1 MRERFARAFGG
12 VPRAIWSA
20 PGRVNL
26 IGEHVDYA
34 GGEVLPIAIDA
45 RTFVAVGPVAGSRS
59 HATAGRKRQ
68 RGAFD
73 PSDPERASAWW
84 DYLAG
89 VSRELTLRGVFVPP
103 LAIAVAGNVPAG
115 AGLSSSAALCVAA
128 AGAIGSAA
136 GASLTAA
143 DLADIAHRAESR
155 FVGVPCG
162 IMDQHASAMC
172 QAGHALHLR
181 CADGRADHAPFE
193 GTVLILD
200 TAEPRALRRTQY
212 QERRR
217 ECDRAL
223 AALRARDPS
232 LTALAEASLEQIR
245 DAALE
250 PPLDARAR
258 HVSSET
264 NRVRL
269 AVQATR
275 ESGALPGHLLLESH
289 QSLRDDYECSTA
301 ALDWFVEEAMTMP
314 GIAGARLTGAGWG
327 GCAIAIGTPD
337 ALEEAAPVLATRFA
351 RRFNRSPRWWLTKA
365 EQGARREDADGL

>member
-1 MRERFARAFGG
+1 
-12 VPRAIWSA
+12 
-20 PGRVNL
+20 
-26 IGEHVDYA
+26 
-34 GGEVLPIAIDA
+34 
-45 RTFVAVGPVAGSRS
+45 
-59 HATAGRKRQ
+59 
-68 RGAFD
+68 
-73 PSDPERASAWW
+73 
-84 DYLAG
+84 
-89 VSRELTLRGVFVPP
+89 VSGELTLRGVSVPP

-115 AGLSSSAALCVAA
+115 AGLSSSAALSVAA

-136 GASLTAA
+136 GASLTPV
-143 DLADIAHRAESR
+143 DLADIAHRAESL

-162 IMDQHASAMC
+162 IMDQHAAALC
-172 QAGHALHLR
+172 LAGHALHLR
-181 CADGRADHAPFE
+181 CTDGRAQHARFE
-193 GTVLILD
+193 GTVLIFD

-223 AALRARDPS
+223 AALRAHDPS
-232 LTALAEASLEQIR
+232 LTSLAEASLEQIR

-275 ESGALPGHLLLESH
+275 DGGDLPGELLLESH
-289 QSLRDDYECSTA
+289 RSLRDDYACSTE
-301 ALDWFVEEAMTMP
+301 ALDWFVEEAMTMR

-327 GCAIAIGTPD
+327 GCAIATGLRD
-337 ALEEAAPVLATRFA
+337 ALEEAAPLLATRFA
-351 RRFNRSPRWWLTKA
+351 KRFRRSPRWWLTNA
-365 EQGARREDADGL
+365 EQGARREDAGGP